1 MLILAAL
8 ILALN
13 SSCQNT
19 ENNEFEKHAIKI
31 VKAFHNQDSQSI
43 NQMIHDDL
51 GLIVLFRRGV
61 LDEFENVKKI
71 DFMNPVP
78 EYLPYFDFQIDT
90 TITYQSLPTYDCDKG
105 KWSKFGLYCDL
116 TRRDSLMST
125 TAINLTRY
133 REDKISNE
141 TIVKFKEIESNS
153 HRIVLIDKEGG
164 VLIFYLTLIDNK
176 WYLTVLDRVSGDCSV

>member
-1 MLILAAL
+1 
-8 ILALN
+8 
-13 SSCQNT
+13 
-19 ENNEFEKHAIKI
+19 
-31 VKAFHNQDSQSI
+31 
-43 NQMIHDDL
+43 
-51 GLIVLFRRGV
+51 
-61 LDEFENVKKI
+61 
-71 DFMNPVP
+71 
-78 EYLPYFDFQIDT
+78 
-90 TITYQSLPTYDCDKG
+90 
-105 KWSKFGLYCDL
+105 
-116 TRRDSLMST
+116 MST